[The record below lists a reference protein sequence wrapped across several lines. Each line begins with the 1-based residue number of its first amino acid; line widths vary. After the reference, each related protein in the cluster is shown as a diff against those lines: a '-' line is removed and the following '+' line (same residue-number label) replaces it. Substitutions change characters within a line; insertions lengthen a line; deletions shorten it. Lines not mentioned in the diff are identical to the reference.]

1 MKRQLVMEPFPPSGF
16 VASNRC
22 THMSILNVHVMP
34 TFLIPHT
41 RVGAL
46 TRCIFMPPESDC
58 SVSPYPCLIAVIS
71 VACPKD
77 QPSQGGSFLV
87 HVSPVFSCF
96 IPTPQFGVGSAKG
109 GKNEPGGMYTHQTV
123 PVHAYLAV
131 QGLPGCKSE
140 NPSLIRRAIQG
151 KPSQFCLTVV
161 LLILFLDTGLA
172 PANKFFALNFALFR
186 DFLAR
191 SHELQMNNEQGLQL
205 ASKQAGPPPNEVIHL
220 WFMNWEPEVVG
231 QWRFNLPQIKY
242 FKF

>member
-151 KPSQFCLTVV
+151 KPSQVLFDGGTVNS
-161 LLILFLDTGLA
+161 FPGHRFS
-172 PANKFFALNFALFR
+172 P
-186 DFLAR
+186 
-191 SHELQMNNEQGLQL
+191 
-205 ASKQAGPPPNEVIHL
+205 SKQVFCFEFCVVQRFSGK
-220 WFMNWEPEVVG
+220 EP
-231 QWRFNLPQIKY
+231 
-242 FKF
+242 